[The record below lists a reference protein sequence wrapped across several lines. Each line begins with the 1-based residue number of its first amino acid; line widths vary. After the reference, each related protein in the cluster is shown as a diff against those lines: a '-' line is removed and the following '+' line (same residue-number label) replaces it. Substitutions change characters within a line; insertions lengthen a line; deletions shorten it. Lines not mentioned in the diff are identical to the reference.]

1 MNLKEREEHNYIL
14 ETCTV
19 INKNQME
26 GLNPAW
32 SMDTVFVS
40 VLRCCPVKAEAMV

>member
-1 MNLKEREEHNYIL
+1 
-14 ETCTV
+14 
-19 INKNQME
+19 ME

-40 VLRCCPVKAEAMV
+40 VLRCCPVKAEAMVWYHPMDSTARLDDNDDKMTAAR